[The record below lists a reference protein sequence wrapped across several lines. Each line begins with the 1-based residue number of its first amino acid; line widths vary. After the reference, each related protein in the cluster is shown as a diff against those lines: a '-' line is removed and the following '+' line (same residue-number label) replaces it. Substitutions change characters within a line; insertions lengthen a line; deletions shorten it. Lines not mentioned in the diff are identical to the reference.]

1 MNAQILNK
9 QATHS
14 NNEKNLLAR
23 GFALIYALFA
33 YTVGAGTLFWFF
45 FAAHGM
51 VPYSLSN
58 IETDTFLNALTLN
71 IALVFLFAA
80 QHTIMARKSFKQ
92 QWTQIIP
99 AHLERA
105 TFVLA
110 AGVCMG
116 LILWYWQPLPGNIWT
131 IENQVA
137 RLTLLGL
144 AFAGVVYVLITS
156 LVTNHFE
163 LFGVRQAWLY
173 ATGKPYTQLEFKRQW
188 VYKYSRHP
196 MMLGLLVVIWS
207 TPDMSATRMVL
218 AILLT
223 FYLFIGIQFEEHGL
237 IQEFGD
243 KYRQYKKEIGLFFTL
258 R

>member
-9 QATHS
+9 QTAS
-14 NNEKNLLAR
+14 SKSGKNLAAC
-23 GFALIYALFA
+23 GFSLVYAFIA
-33 YTVGAGTLFWFF
+33 YAVGAGTLFWFF

-51 VPYSLSN
+51 APYSLSGV
-58 IETDTFLNALTLN
+58 EADTVFQALTIN
-71 IALVFLFAA
+71 AALVFLFAA

-92 QWTQIIP
+92 KWTQIIP

-110 AGVCMG
+110 AGICIG
-116 LILWYWQPLPGNIWT
+116 LILWYWQPLSGTIWS
-131 IENQVA
+131 IESEYVRFA
-137 RLTLLGL
+137 LLAL
-144 AFAGVVYVLITS
+144 AFAGVAYVLITS

-163 LFGVRQAWLY
+163 LFGIRQAWLY
-173 ATGKPYTQLEFKRQW
+173 ATGKPYTPLEFKRQW

-196 MMLGLLVVIWS
+196 MMLGLLIVIWS
-207 TPDMSATRMVL
+207 TPDMSATRLIL
-218 AILLT
+218 AVLLT
-223 FYLFIGIQFEEHGL
+223 VYLFIGIQFEENGL

-243 KYRQYKKEIGLFFTL
+243 KYRQYQKEIGMFFTL